1 MNRSRL
7 VPTVIGFVVA
17 LLAVATLAI
26 GVAYAQQA
34 KAGQRYGQMAT
45 GGRGMMPRGPLAMM
59 RVGLGQL
66 ELSAEQKQQVRG
78 ILQGRAAEFKGL
90 GAQMRNARRA
100 VNSAIANDEGEAAI
114 RAASA
119 ELAKVQADVAVLR
132 AGVRKQVFGVLT
144 PEQQATAKE
153 LRLKAAKRF
162 DRFRAGRSRIADL
175 PSRSHADVCASGPEP
190 WADVAQ
196 GLQTRDQ
203 ENRVRR

>member
-7 VPTVIGFVVA
+7 IPTVIGFAVA

-34 KAGQRYGQMAT
+34 GAGQRHGQMAM

-66 ELSAEQKQQVRG
+66 GLSAEQRQQVRG

-100 VNSAIANDEGEAAI
+100 VNNAIANDAGEAAI

-119 ELAKVQADVAVLR
+119 ELAKVEADVAVLR
-132 AGVRKQVFGVLT
+132 ASVRKQVFDVLT
-144 PEQQATAKE
+144 PEQLAKVKE
-153 LRLKAAKRF
+153 LRLKALERAQKR
-162 DRFRAGRSRIADL
+162 S
-175 PSRSHADVCASGPEP
+175 
-190 WADVAQ
+190 Q
-196 GLQTRDQ
+196 
-203 ENRVRR
+203 RRK